1 MIHILFISRL
11 IFSTA
16 FSVAPDRVVISKK
29 ITMKTLCMAACLLLL
44 SAFSFEGFCQDTL
57 VLRKRLAIINF
68 IDGTEGQRKSA
79 AVYTADPNYR
89 TRQVTSTTSHY
100 STTLVNM
107 LTTEL
112 FRTNAFS
119 LVDRQQ
125 IDAVFKEQDLGA
137 SGAVTPQSA
146 AKMNQLLGA
155 QLLISGSITEWG
167 NKLENSQNSAGRF
180 FGNSKAKNTARVTLD
195 LKITDATTGEIVMAE
210 SASGTSEVNSKGVKI
225 MGYGTTGATADN
237 SIMDSAV
244 RKAVVNCVALIKTA
258 ALKVAWQGSVIKINA
273 DGTAVVKPGSE
284 SGVKSGMNFV
294 VYSKGEEL
302 KDPDTGL
309 SLGYQL
315 KKTGAL
321 TITGD
326 FGDGGKAA
334 TAKISS
340 GKGLKP
346 GDVIKPK

>member
-1 MIHILFISRL
+1 MKKLVTLTL
-11 IFSTA
+11 IFVSFLS
-16 FSVAPDRVVISKK
+16 FSQDSLILK
-29 ITMKTLCMAACLLLL
+29 I
-44 SAFSFEGFCQDTL
+44 
-57 VLRKRLAIINF
+57 RLAIINV
-68 IDGTEGQRKSA
+68 IDGTEGQTRTA
-79 AVYTADPNYR
+79 ATATPGA
-89 TRQVTSTTSHY
+89 RQSTYTTSHY
-100 STTLVNM
+100 TTTLINM

-112 FRTNAFS
+112 FKTNAF
-119 LVDRQQ
+119 LMVDRQQ
-125 IDAVFKEQDLGA
+125 IDAIFKEQDLGA

-167 NKLENSQNSAGRF
+167 NKLENKQNHGGGYWTGTKS
-180 FGNSKAKNTARVTLD
+180 KNTARVTLD
-195 LKITDATTGEIVMAE
+195 LKITDATTGEILMAE
-210 SASGTSEVNSKGVKI
+210 SASGTAEVKSGGAKI
-225 MGYGTTGATADN
+225 LGFGTSGATADN

-244 RKAVVNCVALIKTA
+244 RKAVINCVALIRTA
-258 ALKVAWQGSVIKINA
+258 SMKVAWQGSIIKINA

-284 SGVKSGMNFV
+284 SGMQPGMNFV

-309 SLGYQL
+309 SLGFQL
-315 KKTGAL
+315 KKVGGL

-334 TAKISS
+334 TAKIST
-340 GKGLKP
+340 GKGLKA